1 MLNPAAIDKTWTL
14 FLDRDGVINR
24 RLVDDYVKHPDEFE
38 FLPGVPEAVAAFA
51 KRFGHI
57 VVVTNQQGIGKG
69 FYTEADLAAVHQ
81 KMHTGFATA
90 EALVDAVYFAPQL
103 SRENSPMRKPGI
115 GMALKAKEDFP
126 EIDFSRSIMVGD
138 SGSDLEF
145 AANAGM
151 FAVYVGE
158 EIPAGQKAEFCVGSL
173 AGFAEWLG
181 SRQ

>member
-1 MLNPAAIDKTWTL
+1 
-14 FLDRDGVINR
+14 
-24 RLVDDYVKHPDEFE
+24 VKHPDEFE
-38 FLPGVPEAVAAFA
+38 FLPDVPDAVAAFA
-51 KRFGHI
+51 KRFGRI
-57 VVVTNQQGIGKG
+57 VIVTNQQGIGKG
-69 FYTEADLAAVHQ
+69 FYTEVDLARVHE
-81 KMHTGFATA
+81 KMHAGFAA
-90 EALVDAVYFAPQL
+90 AQAKVDAVYFAPQL

-158 EIPAGQKAEFCVGSL
+158 EIPAGQKAEFCVSSL
-173 AGFAEWLG
+173 TEFAEWLG
-181 SRQ
+181 SGL